1 MTIDDKIR
9 DEKLQYYINKEAAE
23 IFELLAGKVD
33 KYKYLTCEEIL
44 RPDESRIIE
53 PAKFTY
59 SPLGKV
65 FEKQVKTIEIQGE
78 KKSN

>member
-33 KYKYLTCEEIL
+33 KYTYLTFEEIL